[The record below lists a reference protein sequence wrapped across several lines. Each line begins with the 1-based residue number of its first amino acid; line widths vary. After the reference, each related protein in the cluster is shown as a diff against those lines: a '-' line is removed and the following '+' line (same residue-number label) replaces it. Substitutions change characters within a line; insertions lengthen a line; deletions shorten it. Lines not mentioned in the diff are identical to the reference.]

1 MQTREWLLQ
10 RKPNQQLEEDNM
22 KATEIL
28 NDITKMLNLS
38 TEVKLE
44 EQKLEN
50 GTIIEAEKFESE
62 QEVFIKTD
70 DEQVPL
76 PVGMYELED
85 GKQLIVVDEG
95 IINEIKSQIDES
107 MKDDQ
112 VLAEE
117 PKEEKEEMGYATKE
131 ELAEVQSVVE
141 EIKAMIEEMQPKEE
155 EAPAEAEV
163 EAAKEEIQELKEE
176 LSKPATTPKRHSPE
190 AQTRKST
197 SLYSQNRSMNTLDR
211 VMGKISNIKSK

>member
-1 MQTREWLLQ
+1 MDSQFKIL
-10 RKPNQQLEEDNM
+10 NM

-50 GTIIEAEKFESE
+50 GTIIEAEKFESD

-76 PVGMYELED
+76 PVGMYDLED

-155 EAPAEAEV
+155 EEAPAEAEV
-163 EAAKEEIQELKEE
+163 EAAKEEIQELKKE
-176 LSKPATTPKRHSPE
+176 LSKPATKPRRHSPE
-190 AQTRKST
+190 AQTIKST

>member
-1 MQTREWLLQ
+1 
-10 RKPNQQLEEDNM
+10 M

-70 DEQVPL
+70 DEKVPL